1 MNFFLLVLQ
10 AQLDEPLDDA
20 VVVARAQL
28 QHASDALLTARKCE
42 SRSLQ

>member
-10 AQLDEPLDDA
+10 AQSDEPLDDA

-42 SRSLQ
+42 SRSQ